1 MYKIFLMFAA
11 AFVVLVFITE
21 YPTWRRARRKAEQRA
36 KRKVE
41 REGNK

>member
-21 YPTWRRARRKAEQRA
+21 YPTWRRARRKAEQKA
-36 KRKVE
+36 KRKAE